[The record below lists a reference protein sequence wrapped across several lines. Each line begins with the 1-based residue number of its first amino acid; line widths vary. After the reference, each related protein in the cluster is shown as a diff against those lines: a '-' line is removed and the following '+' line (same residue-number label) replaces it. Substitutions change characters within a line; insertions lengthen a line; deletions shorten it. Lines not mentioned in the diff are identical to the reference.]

1 LWREVDIPNAA
12 VSPHGIVVIHSGI
25 FAAAE
30 TDDEL
35 AAVFSHEIAHVLAHH
50 PEANVSSSI
59 IAAIAGIPALP
70 FVVGAMFVLELA
82 VFAAPPLIVGSLIM
96 LALNRGCE
104 TEADEIGM
112 LLMTEAGFDPTATVS
127 FWEKMTTLEVKV
139 REAAGVEQEAEY
151 KSTHPHVRQKLDFIL
166 HTADDG

>member
-1 LWREVDIPNAA
+1 MPL
-12 VSPHGIVVIHSGI
+12 GIVVIHSGI

-35 AAVFSHEIAHVLAHH
+35 AAVFSHEIAHVLAQH

-59 IAAIAGIPALP
+59 IAVIAGIPALP

-82 VFAAPPLIVGSLIM
+82 VLAAPPLIVGSLIM
-96 LALNRGCE
+96 LALNRGRE
-104 TEADEIGM
+104 AEADEMGM
-112 LLMTEAGFDPTATVS
+112 LLMTEAGFDPAATVS
-127 FWEKMTTLEVKV
+127 FWEKMTTLEVKI
-139 REAAGVEQEAEY
+139 RKAAGAKQEAEY
-151 KSTHPHVRQKLDFIL
+151 KSTHPHVRQKLHFIM